1 MGLSLTVLNLA
12 GSIALLLW
20 GVHMVQTGVQ
30 RAFGP
35 KLRTAFGSALSN
47 RFKAFGAGL
56 GVTAVLQSSTAT
68 GLMLTGFAAGNLV
81 DLAPGLAVMLGAN
94 VGTTLIVQVFSFDVA
109 QGGAPADPRRRHAV
123 PACKRRAARFRGRVL
138 IGLGL
143 MFMALHDLLS
153 AVTPYEDRPSLRIL
167 LGIVATQPLVDIVLA
182 AALTWAAHSS
192 VAVGAP
198 GYEPR
203 DPGRGAPRYGL
214 RTGARGQPRHRRQP
228 LPRRG
233 RR

>member
-47 RFKAFGAGL
+47 RFRAFAAGL
-56 GVTAVLQSSTAT
+56 GATAILQSSTAT
-68 GLMLTGFAAGNLV
+68 GLMLTGFAAGGLV

-109 QGGAPADPRRRHAV
+109 QAAPLLILVGVMLFRRASGAPRD
-123 PACKRRAARFRGRVL
+123 FGRVL
-138 IGLGL
+138 IGLRPDVHG
-143 MFMALHDLLS
+143 A
-153 AVTPYEDRPSLRIL
+153 ARPCCRPSRP
-167 LGIVATQPLVDIVLA
+167 T
-182 AALTWAAHSS
+182 
-192 VAVGAP
+192 
-198 GYEPR
+198 
-203 DPGRGAPRYGL
+203 
-214 RTGARGQPRHRRQP
+214 RTGRRCGSSSGSSRP
-228 LPRRG
+228 SRSSTWSSPRR
-233 RR
+233 